1 MSITECADH
10 HIGPTPD
17 PTEVSARLGSRD
29 TETPE
34 AAVRT
39 RAG

>member
-1 MSITECADH
+1 MSITERADH
-10 HIGPTPD
+10 HVGFTPD
-17 PTEVSARLGSRD
+17 TTKVSARLGSRD
-29 TETPE
+29 TETE